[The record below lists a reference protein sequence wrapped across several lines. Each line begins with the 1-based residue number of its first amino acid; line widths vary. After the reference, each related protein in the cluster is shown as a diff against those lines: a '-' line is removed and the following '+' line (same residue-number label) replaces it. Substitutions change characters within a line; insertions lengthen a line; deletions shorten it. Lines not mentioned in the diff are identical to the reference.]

1 MKQDVQRALVRV
13 SDQCVVPDEARPG
26 EWKCRLCGGGTKPGG
41 PVIHTLTCS
50 LTLLY
55 EALEDRS

>member
-1 MKQDVQRALVRV
+1 MNQDVQRALVRV
-13 SDQCVVPDEARPG
+13 SDQCVGPDETRPG

-41 PVIHTLTCS
+41 PVIHAPNCS

-55 EALEDRS
+55 ETLEGRA